1 VLTKRLVT
9 AAILLPIVVFGT
21 LLLDEMLFR
30 IILAL
35 VIVIAGWEYCNLIS
49 IKQPAFR
56 MLYVFALTIIAF
68 IFASINAWLMPVII
82 TSSAWWLLNALWVAR
97 YPKFTNLWHGG
108 NGVRLLNG
116 LFTFVPMFVAL
127 AALQKS
133 NSELVLLLLGNGVR
147 LLNGLFTFVP
157 MFVALAALQK
167 SNSELVLLLLVLIW
181 SADSGAYF
189 AGKALGANKLC
200 PRVSPGK
207 TIEGMIGG
215 TVASIAAMLF
225 YLELFIEPI
234 STEQYLVYVA
244 LSVVVSIV
252 SVIGDLFESL
262 HKRLA
267 NVKDSGALLPGHG
280 GLFDRIDSLTSA
292 APVFCLV
299 YYGVLL

>member
-1 VLTKRLVT
+1 MLVTAVMELARTNKVLIKRLFT
-9 AAILLPIVVFGT
+9 AAILLPIVVFST
-21 LLLDEMLFR
+21 LLLDSMLFR

-35 VIVIAGWEYCNLIS
+35 VVAIAVWEYCSLIN
-49 IKQPAFR
+49 IKQPAPR
-56 MLYVFALTIIAF
+56 LLYAFVLALLGF
-68 IFASINAWLMPVII
+68 ILVSMDSWLMPLII
-82 TSSAWWLLNALWVAR
+82 VSSVWWLLNTYWVSC

-108 NGVRLLNG
+108 HGVRLLNG

-127 AALQKS
+127 AALQK
-133 NSELVLLLLGNGVR
+133 N
-147 LLNGLFTFVP
+147 
-157 MFVALAALQK
+157 
-167 SNSELVLLLLVLIW
+167 NSELVLLLLVLIW

>member
-1 VLTKRLVT
+1 MLTKRLIT
-9 AAILLPIVVFGT
+9 AVVLLPIVVLVT

-30 IILAL
+30 IILSL
-35 VIVIAGWEYCNLIS
+35 VIAIAGWEYCSLIS
-49 IKQPAFR
+49 IKQPVFR
-56 MLYVFALTIIAF
+56 ALYVFALTVIAF
-68 IFASINAWLMPVII
+68 IFTSIDAWLMPII
-82 TSSAWWLLNALWVAR
+82 IASSAWWLLNTYWVSC

-108 NGVRLLNG
+108 HGVRLLNG

-127 AALQKS
+127 AALQKN
-133 NSELVLLLLGNGVR
+133 NSELVLLLL
-147 LLNGLFTFVP
+147 
-157 MFVALAALQK
+157 A
-167 SNSELVLLLLVLIW
+167 LIW

-189 AGKALGANKLC
+189 AGKTFGSNKLC

-225 YLELFIEPI
+225 YLELFIEHI

-244 LSVVVSIV
+244 LSVVVSIT

-267 NVKDSGALLPGHG
+267 NVKDSGSLLPGHG
-280 GLFDRIDSLTSA
+280 GLFDRIDSLTSS

-299 YYGVLL
+299 YYGLLL

>member
-1 VLTKRLVT
+1 MLTKRLVT

-21 LLLDEMLFR
+21 LLLDEMLFC

-35 VIVIAGWEYCNLIS
+35 VIAIAGWEYCNLIS

-68 IFASINAWLMPVII
+68 ILTSINTWLMPII
-82 TSSAWWLLNALWVAR
+82 IASSAWWLLNTLWVAC
-97 YPKFTNLWHGG
+97 YPKFTNLWHGSH
-108 NGVRLLNG
+108 GVRLLNG

-127 AALQKS
+127 AALQK
-133 NSELVLLLLGNGVR
+133 N
-147 LLNGLFTFVP
+147 
-157 MFVALAALQK
+157 
-167 SNSELVLLLLVLIW
+167 NSELVLLLLVLIW

-189 AGKALGANKLC
+189 AGKAFGSNKLC
-200 PRVSPGK
+200 PQVSPGK

-215 TVASIAAMLF
+215 TVASIVAMLF
-225 YLELFIEPI
+225 YLELFIEHI

-244 LSVVVSIV
+244 LSVIVSIV
-252 SVIGDLFESL
+252 SVVGDLFESL

-292 APVFCLV
+292 TPVFCLV

>member
-1 VLTKRLVT
+1 MLTKRLVT

-82 TSSAWWLLNALWVAR
+82 TSSAWWLLNALWVAC

-133 NSELVLLLLGNGVR
+133 NSELVLLLL
-147 LLNGLFTFVP
+147 
-157 MFVALAALQK
+157 A
-167 SNSELVLLLLVLIW
+167 LIW

>member
-1 VLTKRLVT
+1 
-9 AAILLPIVVFGT
+9 
-21 LLLDEMLFR
+21 
-30 IILAL
+30 
-35 VIVIAGWEYCNLIS
+35 
-49 IKQPAFR
+49 
-56 MLYVFALTIIAF
+56 
-68 IFASINAWLMPVII
+68 
-82 TSSAWWLLNALWVAR
+82 
-97 YPKFTNLWHGG
+97 
-108 NGVRLLNG
+108 
-116 LFTFVPMFVAL
+116 
-127 AALQKS
+127 
-133 NSELVLLLLGNGVR
+133 
-147 LLNGLFTFVP
+147 
-157 MFVALAALQK
+157 
-167 SNSELVLLLLVLIW
+167 VLIW